1 MNLIRGVLL
10 AGNFRTHHDLNK
22 MSAEDQRN
30 TLIVEMAAH
39 SNQAIGHFQSL
50 NNADIAGVGAV
61 MAFLREASIRDDA
74 ALKTMSADD
83 QRNVLIVEIDGQTHM
98 GSRLQSLAK
107 MDLVLTGLG
116 VDPVFPV
123 DKPKSYVFRVDS
135 VEIKNQ
141 KADNDHSDSDWLTL
155 IVSIGD

>member
-50 NNADIAGVGAV
+50 NNADLAGVGAV
-61 MAFLREASIRDDA
+61 MAFLREARIRNDA
-74 ALKTMSADD
+74 DLKKMSADD
-83 QRNVLIVEIDGQTHM
+83 QRNTLIVEMGLQTGM
-98 GSRLQSLAK
+98 GRELQGLSNIE
-107 MDLVLTGLG
+107 LVLMGLG
-116 VDPVFPV
+116 
-123 DKPKSYVFRVDS
+123 KER
-135 VEIKNQ
+135 
-141 KADNDHSDSDWLTL
+141 
-155 IVSIGD
+155 